1 MLRPEIGLRVWAVT
15 MSATTKSR
23 RNATRLAMG
32 MLPDIQKTNVTEV
45 AGFFTDRKFN
55 WDREKKT

>member
-1 MLRPEIGLRVWAVT
+1 
-15 MSATTKSR
+15 
-23 RNATRLAMG
+23 MG